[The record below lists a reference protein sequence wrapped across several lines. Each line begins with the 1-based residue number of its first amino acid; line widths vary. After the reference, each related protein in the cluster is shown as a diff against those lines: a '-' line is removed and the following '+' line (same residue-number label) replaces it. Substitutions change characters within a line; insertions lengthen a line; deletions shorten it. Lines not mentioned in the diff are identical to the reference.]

1 MLCSITDPPFESL
14 PPSDA
19 LFFLPRLSFFSADF
33 FFCTRVQLS
42 WALADC
48 LQSAEA
54 TLATTPGQPAIYPV
68 MHIKPHDLYL
78 YLASLVYR
86 YMGSTHTQ
94 CVWVSQKVE
103 PIWHRNPQ
111 SAVPNSMPYHPIP
124 DGCSLPFFSPLRYE
138 YEFNFSLGSLGF
150 DFISFQFQLQALFPR
165 YPTNKYAFFW
175 PNDRHF
181 LFGSLVCSTHYACA
195 IVCRLP
201 ICFWIILHFARLVY
215 MWLGLFWV
223 VSPEL
228 GRDFNGNQK
237 I

>member
-1 MLCSITDPPFESL
+1 MTDCQRRRCRRHRRRHRHRRGRGLLRRRRRLKPPQWHVVFNNGSPFWIPTAQRPTVL
-14 PPSDA
+14 PSPPQ
-19 LFFLPRLSFFSADF
+19 LFFCWF

-54 TLATTPGQPAIYPV
+54 TLATTPGQPAIYPA

-111 SAVPNSMPYHPIP
+111 SAVPNSTPYHPIP
-124 DGCSLPFFSPLRYE
+124 SQMAAHCPFFPPWDTST
-138 YEFNFSLGSLGF
+138 SS
-150 DFISFQFQLQALFPR
+150 IS
-165 YPTNKYAFFW
+165 
-175 PNDRHF
+175 
-181 LFGSLVCSTHYACA
+181 V
-195 IVCRLP
+195 
-201 ICFWIILHFARLVY
+201 
-215 MWLGLFWV
+215 
-223 VSPEL
+223 
-228 GRDFNGNQK
+228 
-237 I
+237 

>member
-124 DGCSLPFFSPLRYE
+124 SQMAAHCPFFPPEIRVRVQFQFRFAWIRFYKFSISAASLISPL
-138 YEFNFSLGSLGF
+138 S
-150 DFISFQFQLQALFPR
+150 
-165 YPTNKYAFFW
+165 
-175 PNDRHF
+175 
-181 LFGSLVCSTHYACA
+181 
-195 IVCRLP
+195 
-201 ICFWIILHFARLVY
+201 
-215 MWLGLFWV
+215 
-223 VSPEL
+223 
-228 GRDFNGNQK
+228 NQ
-237 I
+237 